1 LTAIAQKQSSKT
13 LVAYFSATGTTEKAA
28 KVVAEVTGGTLYEI
42 QPAKKYTSADLDWHD
57 KSSRSSEEMA
67 DAKSRPTLSSKAE
80 NLADYD
86 TVYIGFPIW
95 WNLAPRIINTFIES
109 GDFSGKTV
117 ILFATSGGSSISNS
131 EKELQKT
138 YSNLKWQKGK
148 LLNGATKEDA
158 ILTVNALR
166 FRIFAV
172 VLCPS
177 LMQILISFI
186 SLIPP
191 QTYSNL
197 KWQKGKLLNGAT
209 KEDIKQWT
217 KK

>member
-1 LTAIAQKQSSKT
+1 MKRLTFFMVAIMALCLTAIAQKQSSKT

-28 KVVAEVTGGTLYEI
+28 KVVAEVTGGALYEI

-57 KSSRSSEEMA
+57 KSSRSSVEMA
-67 DAKSRPTLSSKAE
+67 DAKSRPALSSKAA

-148 LLNGATKEDA
+148 LLNGATKED
-158 ILTVNALR
+158 
-166 FRIFAV
+166 
-172 VLCPS
+172 
-177 LMQILISFI
+177 
-186 SLIPP
+186 
-191 QTYSNL
+191 
-197 KWQKGKLLNGAT
+197 
-209 KEDIKQWT
+209 IKQWT
-217 KK
+217 KNKLV

>member
-1 LTAIAQKQSSKT
+1 MYSGKKENLYLYGATRNRSLQYLEHREVRYRYRNTVLAGENPESESYTPQDQLEYKELQS
-13 LVAYFSATGTTEKAA
+13 LVNRALGK
-28 KVVAEVTGGTLYEI
+28 L
-42 QPAKKYTSADLDWHD
+42 
-57 KSSRSSEEMA
+57 SSRSSVEMA
-67 DAKSRPTLSSKAE
+67 DAKSRPTLSSKAA

-148 LLNGATKEDA
+148 LLNGATKED
-158 ILTVNALR
+158 
-166 FRIFAV
+166 
-172 VLCPS
+172 
-177 LMQILISFI
+177 
-186 SLIPP
+186 
-191 QTYSNL
+191 
-197 KWQKGKLLNGAT
+197 
-209 KEDIKQWT
+209 IKQWT

>member
-1 LTAIAQKQSSKT
+1 MKIKSMIMVVIMMLCITINAQEQSNKT

-28 KVVAEVTGGTLYEI
+28 KLIVEVTGGTLYEI
-42 QPAKKYTSADLDWHD
+42 QPEKEYVTADLDWHN
-57 KSSRSSEEMA
+57 KSSRSSVEMSN
-67 DAKSRPTLSSKAE
+67 AKSRPTLKSKPE

-86 TVYIGFPIW
+86 IIYIGFPIW
-95 WNLAPRIINTFIES
+95 WDSAPRIINTFIES

-148 LLNGATKEDA
+148 LLNGATKED
-158 ILTVNALR
+158 
-166 FRIFAV
+166 
-172 VLCPS
+172 
-177 LMQILISFI
+177 
-186 SLIPP
+186 
-191 QTYSNL
+191 
-197 KWQKGKLLNGAT
+197 
-209 KEDIKQWT
+209 IKQWT